1 MKLGLGLGLL
11 VAFAIACGGASK
23 SAQMKPE
30 AVPPPGGG
38 GIPGDPR
45 AEIDR
50 LDGEITATMQ
60 KLGEARP
67 DPAADACVDNCEP
80 KAMSGAATTATAQDP
95 TCRPAS
101 STTCTESCNLKSSIC
116 TNAAK
121 ICEIAGK
128 LGGADS
134 YANDKCNRGT
144 SSCDAAK
151 KRCCNCT

>member
-11 VAFAIACGGASK
+11 LAFAIACGGAK

-30 AVPPPGGG
+30 PPPPGGG
-38 GIPGDPR
+38 GMHGDPR

-50 LDGEITATMQ
+50 LDGEITATME

-67 DPAADACVDNCEP
+67 DPAAGACVDNCGAQ
-80 KAMSGAATTATAQDP
+80 AMSGAATTAIAQDP
-95 TCRPAS
+95 MCKPAS

-144 SSCDAAK
+144 ASCDAAK